1 MMVYELKLKVF
12 LLKNID
18 SKNALEKISELI
30 DKSLSKNPELYEF
43 HKKNQFKNYCFNSL
57 YNLEQDGVYK
67 EGSIY
72 SVIIR
77 TTDEKLS
84 QYFKKNLVNEY
95 TQYIKA
101 LTFENKIIP
110 KKHIEKIYS
119 ITPLVVKTD
128 NGYWRQEL
136 SLEAYGQRI
145 TANIIKKYNAYF
157 NTRLDEN
164 FELFNMIEFNNR
176 KPIATPY
183 KNVSLIGDKLTFYIA
198 DNETAQKLAYFALGA
213 GVGEMNSRGFG
224 FINYTMI

>member
-1 MMVYELKLKVF
+1 MVYELKLKVF

>member
-1 MMVYELKLKVF
+1 MKVYELKLKVF

-84 QYFKKNLVNEY
+84 QSFKKNLVNEY

-136 SLEAYGQRI
+136 SLEAYEQRI

-157 NTRLDEN
+157 NTKLDEN
-164 FELFNMIEFNNR
+164 FEIFNMIEFNNR

-183 KNVSLIGDKLTFYIA
+183 KNVSLLGDKLTFYIA
-198 DNETAQKLAYFALGA
+198 DNETAQKLAYFVLGA

-224 FINYTMI
+224 FINYRTI